1 MDIQKIA
8 SFEITKRQTS
18 YVLLV
23 IFITYIALT
32 SFELFQLECTGY
44 RNCFDFDRRM
54 ARLYVWDL
62 TWIDDDYRHFVH
74 MGLLEVSQV
83 IFGNYKVLPFV
94 SSILILA
101 FTYKLVYSITQKRI
115 ASVIAV
121 LVTLQ
126 SSIFFNYDTSLTY
139 PSFWSLFFILSLY
152 LTRTKFYL
160 LSPLFFILSLVAKL
174 ITAVFLPALLL
185 FVLLDKNPRK
195 VFYTI
200 VDRKFSSLI
209 ILYLIVI
216 AIGLFGIFVVR
227 PSKLIL
233 LVGFL
238 DRFNSEQFFWGF
250 VSWIWKGFAH
260 DQLTVVFL
268 IFATAIILM
277 KKIRQGYPALALC
290 YGIILTSPFLIGMTS
305 FDVWPYRFVPLITG
319 ISLLVGILVANFDKW
334 IGSFKFNR

>member
-1 MDIQKIA
+1 LDIQKIA

-23 IFITYIALT
+23 IFVTYIALT

-62 TWIDDDYRHFVH
+62 TWIEDDYRHFVH
-74 MGLLEVSQV
+74 MGLLELSQV
-83 IFGNYKVLPFV
+83 MFGNYKILPFV

-101 FTYKLVYSITQKRI
+101 VTYKLVYSITQKRI

-185 FVLLDKNPRK
+185 FVLLDKNLRRVP
-195 VFYTI
+195 
-200 VDRKFSSLI
+200 I
-209 ILYLIVI
+209 ILSYLIVI
-216 AIGLFGIFVVR
+216 VIGVVGIFAVR

-277 KKIRQGYPALALC
+277 KKIRQGYPALVLC
-290 YGIILTSPFLIGMTS
+290 YGIILTSPILIGMTS

-319 ISLLVGILVANFDKW
+319 ISLLVGILVANLDKW